1 MENNDFNKPI
11 IDKMNENLIEMNYV
25 FSDMTKAT
33 IKLSTKLKNNDD
45 EKNLLWLQTFENK
58 LLEVKEKTELL
69 SLAYKPELDK
79 YMITMINCLE
89 IETKRVN
96 YMKNLLVKAQKY
108 EYTAQLRGIE
118 KGIEELKKFI
128 SLKKND

>member
-128 SLKKND
+128 SLKK

>member
-1 MENNDFNKPI
+1 MDNDDFKKPI
-11 IDKMNENLIEMNYV
+11 IDKMNENLEQMNYV
-25 FSDMTKAT
+25 FTDIGEVT
-33 IKLSTKLKNNDD
+33 IKLSAKLKNNDD

-79 YMITMINCLE
+79 YMITMSNCLE

>member
-1 MENNDFNKPI
+1 MENNDFKKPL
-11 IDKMNENLIEMNYV
+11 IDKMNENLKGMNYV
-25 FSDMTKAT
+25 FTDIGEAT
-33 IKLSTKLKNNDD
+33 VKLSVILKND
-45 EKNLLWLQTFENK
+45 EDEESLLWLQTFENK
-58 LLEVKEKTELL
+58 LSDVKEKTELL

-79 YMITMINCLE
+79 YMITMSNCLE